1 MSGLRQMLRGVGL
14 TLLLA
19 LPAGAL
25 AWLADVGA
33 DGRTDDAVPVQ
44 VGAPGAVDGRLPF
57 RSTGEGAI
65 TARLAFTLPEGEGDR
80 WVLWLSRDALDEVR
94 VSAPGWVPPAQ
105 HFHAAPDDAFPAGY
119 AFPLPAEWRG
129 AHAVQLSLVGGV
141 RAAPQ
146 PRIISDRTMLRI
158 VARDRAIASAIY
170 AAMLTL
176 AIAALAL
183 YAAVRDRAFLWFALY
198 ACTALLLAAAMN
210 GHLVALLPRSLL
222 AAAGAGGFWATMLVF
237 AGVGVRTVLRYAED
251 GESETPGTWRLLP
264 WAYVA
269 AAAVALLAPH
279 AWAAWIGW
287 LASLGWIVAVS
298 ASFVLV
304 YAAARRGVSMAVA
317 MLVLLALVGFA
328 GGAHELMQSGRL
340 PDNAWTR
347 YGYQCAL
354 VLFSVVL
361 YVGLCSRVGAVRQRL
376 DDEAQARRA
385 SEQRLRREQVRGDLA
400 PQLQAALRDAEDSAV
415 GPVAFGLLAGSA
427 QRLLGC
433 GSAAVLVEAYLGD
446 HGLRLHGT
454 DPASAVGRS
463 AMAERARIREA
474 AQAGAPVVLRLGGGT
489 RGGDGAAADH
499 AVVPLAARAGGWGAL
514 VVRLPLHCVPEQAEL
529 AALDGIARLVVLH
542 AQEAHAAAQLRR
554 TAELDSLT
562 CTLNRHSLDRVA
574 ADAFA
579 ARQGTASPLS
589 VLFID
594 LDWFKP
600 INDTHGH
607 ACGDHCLRVVA
618 QALCG
623 QLRPGDVVGR
633 YGGEEFLV
641 LLPGSDAAA
650 ARVLAE
656 RLRRTIE
663 GLSIEWEGRR
673 IRVTASFGLAGM
685 REQDTGLASLLAR
698 ADKALYQAKREGR
711 NCVRAASAYAE

>member
-94 VSAPGWVPPAQ
+94 VSAPGWVPPVQ

-183 YAAVRDRAFLWFALY
+183 YTAVRDRAFLWFALY

-298 ASFVLV
+298 TSFVLV

>member
-1 MSGLRQMLRGVGL
+1 MPGLRHALRGVGL
-14 TLLLA
+14 ALLLA
-19 LPAGAL
+19 LPAAAL

-33 DGRTDDAVPVQ
+33 EGGTDDAVRVQ
-44 VGAPGAVDGRLPF
+44 VSAAGAVDGRLPF

-65 TARLAFTLPEGEGDR
+65 TARVAFTLPEGEGDR

-94 VSAPGWVPPAQ
+94 AWAPGWAPPAQ

-129 AHAVQLSLVGGV
+129 AHVVQLSLAGGV
-141 RAAPQ
+141 RAAPR

-198 ACTALLLAAAMN
+198 ACTGLLLAAAMN
-210 GHLVALLPRSLL
+210 GHLVAVLPRSLL

-237 AGVGVRTVLRYAED
+237 AGVGVRTVLRYAVA
-251 GESETPGTWRLLP
+251 GESEALVAWRLLP

-269 AAAVALLAPH
+269 AAVVALLAPH

-287 LASLGWIVAVS
+287 LANLGWIAAVS

-317 MLVLLALVGFA
+317 MLLLLGLVGFA

-400 PQLQAALRDAEDSAV
+400 SQLQAALRDTDDGAV
-415 GPVAFGLLAGSA
+415 ASTAFGLLADAA

-446 HGLRLHGT
+446 PGLRLHGT

-463 AMAERARIREA
+463 AMAERGGIREA
-474 AQAGAPVVLRLGGGT
+474 ALAGTPVVLRLGDGA
-489 RGGDGAAADH
+489 RGGDGAGADH
-499 AVVPLAARAGGWGAL
+499 VVVPLAARAGGWGAL
-514 VVRLPLHCVPEQAEL
+514 VVRLPLQCVPDQAEL

-607 ACGDHCLRVVA
+607 ACGDHCLRAVA

-663 GLSIEWEGRR
+663 GLGIEWEGRR

-685 REQDTGLASLLAR
+685 REQDTGLASLLSR